1 MRATL
6 LAPVLAP
13 AGPAWSLDTP
23 PSLHSP
29 VAHRLLRPLA
39 LGLAADFA
47 DAAVGADAVALL
59 LGGAAT
65 PGSPSSLPPGD
76 PDIRAVL
83 YSAAVG
89 ASADAFD
96 AVRDAHEAAA
106 AAGDPAAASS
116 ALAALAHAQAATG
129 PRSVR
134 AALDYS
140 LTGAVRAQDASA
152 VAAAAAARGG
162 AALDAALDWLLER
175 RTDIAA
181 KAGGGGDGE
190 RRLGNLLVTLG
201 GSLAGPRAAARVAAA
216 AKKLRLPE
224 PRYATDALA
233 RVEESGAWLEDAGGA
248 ACDWLAQ
255 QTAATG

>member
-1 MRATL
+1 MSSPQPL
-6 LAPVLAP
+6 LPR
-13 AGPAWSLDTP
+13 G
-23 PSLHSP
+23 
-29 VAHRLLRPLA
+29 R
-39 LGLAADFA
+39 
-47 DAAVGADAVALL
+47 VGADAVALL